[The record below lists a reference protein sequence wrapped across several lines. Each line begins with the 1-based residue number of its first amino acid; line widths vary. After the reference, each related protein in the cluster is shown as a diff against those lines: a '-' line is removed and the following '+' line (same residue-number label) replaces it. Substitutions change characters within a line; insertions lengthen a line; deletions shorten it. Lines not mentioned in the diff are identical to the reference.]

1 MRSIHTPLLMGAL
14 ASALCASGGSSK
26 EVPVFWGKLKP
37 GPHAIGF
44 KSAWELDFSR
54 TYNRVFEDKTKY
66 ASGKAPRPIL
76 INIWYPAKEPDHVR
90 PMVHREY
97 LAIESRDP
105 RLTKFASELVDYER
119 SVVCKYVMGQP
130 AAKLSEVER
139 RLFDRFWD
147 TPTATLRDAPPA
159 DGKFPIVIYHA
170 GAGSSF
176 EDNAV
181 LCEFLASHGYV
192 VVGSAF
198 QEASGESFNIDAGQ
212 GSFRDIEFLIAHASR
227 FPRADWKHI
236 GLAGHS
242 AGAHASL
249 RFRALAAC
257 AVDAV
262 VSLDTTQDYF
272 SLATHGWEV
281 MTEEVLRDVK
291 NVTGPV
297 LFVANAH
304 AVFDFAD
311 SLKYAERYYLT
322 FRGQGHEEFISQ
334 GIMRRLL
341 ASWAKPDNA
350 KVREELERVRANYT
364 AICDYILRFFNVYLK
379 ADTSRRDLLIK
390 PYAKNPLGGPGPHVD
405 HVSVGVSGAVAFRDE
420 QDTAPAPRQIRRFV
434 AEHGAPATVALLKRL
449 YKKDPTAPV
458 FHSDLGFALVDELL
472 ERGRDRDAV
481 AIFRLYGSFDPANLQ
496 TYVNWGDRYRRFGD
510 RTAAQ
515 EYYSKALRLDP
526 TNRAASEGLKVLQES
541 QKK

>member
-1 MRSIHTPLLMGAL
+1 MRSIRVSLLIGAL
-14 ASALCASGGSSK
+14 ASALYPSGGSSQ

-44 KSAWELDFSR
+44 KSVWELDFSR
-54 TYNRVFEDKTKY
+54 TYNRVFEDKTTF
-66 ASGKAPRPIL
+66 APGKAPRPIL
-76 INIWYPAKEPDHVR
+76 INTWYPAKKPDHVG
-90 PMVHREY
+90 PMLHREY
-97 LAIESRDP
+97 LAIETRDP
-105 RLTKFASELVDYER
+105 RLTKFATQLRDYER
-119 SVVCKYVMGQP
+119 SVICRYVMGQP
-130 AAKLSEVER
+130 AAKLSEVEQ

-147 TPTATLRDAPPA
+147 SPTAALRDAPPA

-181 LCEFLASHGYV
+181 LCEFLASHGYMF
-192 VVGSAF
+192 VGSAF
-198 QEASGESFNIDAGQ
+198 QQANGGSFNVDAGQ

-227 FPRADWKHI
+227 FPQADWNHI

-249 RFRALAAC
+249 RFRATEAC

-262 VSLDTTQDYF
+262 VSLDTTQDYY
-272 SLATHGWEV
+272 SLATHGWEE
-281 MTEEVLRDVK
+281 MTEEVLRNVEH
-291 NVTGPV
+291 VTGPV

-311 SLKYAERYYLT
+311 SLKFAERYYLT
-322 FRGQGHEEFISQ
+322 FREQDHEEFISQ

-341 ASWAKPDNA
+341 ASWAKPDDA

-364 AICDYILRFFNVYLK
+364 SICVYILQFFNVYLK
-379 ADTSRRDLLIK
+379 ADTSRRNLLIE
-390 PYAKNPLGGPGPHVD
+390 PYARNPLGGQGPHVD
-405 HVSVGVSGAVAFRDE
+405 HVPVGVSGAVAFRDE

-434 AEHGAPATVALLKRL
+434 AEHGVAATVALLKRL

-458 FHSDLGFALVDELL
+458 FHEDLGFALVDELL

-481 AIFRLYGSFDPANLQ
+481 AVFQLYGSFDPANLQ
-496 TYVNWGDRYRRFGD
+496 TYVRWGNQYRRLGAG
-510 RTAAQ
+510 RVAEQ
-515 EYYSKALRLDP
+515 YYTKALRLDP
-526 TNRAASEGLKVLQES
+526 TNRAASEGLKALRGPGG
-541 QKK
+541 K